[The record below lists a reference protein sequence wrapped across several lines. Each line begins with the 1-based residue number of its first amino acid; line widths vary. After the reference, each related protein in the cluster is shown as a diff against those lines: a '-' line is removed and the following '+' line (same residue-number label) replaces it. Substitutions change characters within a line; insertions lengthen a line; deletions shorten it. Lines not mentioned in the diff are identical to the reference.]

1 MISKF
6 QTGSNQEVF
15 GIQSANL
22 LCTTAVVPTEDE
34 EICSCAGVECERNL
48 DVFADL
54 NDNSDK
60 KNDKTSFL
68 FRVFLPT
75 DTGTM
80 SLLKDGIEIAQLNN
94 NNYGT
99 YYALGNLGSSYGQE
113 FYLGYIIDWNLVLGL
128 HGVGFYEIKADL
140 TIFSNPK
147 EIISEKYNL
156 QKYSDE
162 AVDGSVKIVTFQN
175 GNIESDVFDFTNM
188 NWYQQIRINGI
199 FWNKQSEIITDNY
212 FTSNRT
218 ITQIQDS
225 IKNTYDLVIEFVQ
238 DSVSRFIIENAILSN
253 EIYITDYNFTNT
265 SQYNNYPVSVE
276 EITETTELYQYNGR
290 SHTITFTDRTQNIR
304 KRNFK

>member
-6 QTGSNQEVF
+6 QIGSNQETF
-15 GIQSANL
+15 GVQSFNL
-22 LCTTAVVPTEDE
+22 PCTTANVPSEDE
-34 EICSCAGVECERNL
+34 DICACAGVECERNL

-54 NDNSDK
+54 NDSSEK

-68 FRVFLPT
+68 FKVFVPT

-80 SLLKDGIEIAQLNN
+80 SLFKNGVEIAQLNN

-99 YYALGNLGSSYGQE
+99 YYALGNLGSSYGQQ
-113 FYLGYIIDWNLVLGL
+113 FYLGYLVDWNLVLGL
-128 HGVGFYEIKADL
+128 HGVGYYEIKANL
-140 TIFSNPK
+140 TIFGLPK
-147 EIISEKYNL
+147 EILSEKYNL

-162 AVDGSVKIVTFQN
+162 AVDGSVKITTFQN
-175 GNIESDVFDFTNM
+175 GNIESSPFDYTNM
-188 NWYQQIRINGI
+188 NWYQQIRISGI

-225 IKNTYDLVIEFVQ
+225 IKYTYELCIEFVQ
-238 DSVSRFIIENAILSN
+238 DSVSKFIIENAILSN

-265 SQYNNYPVSVE
+265 TDYVNYPVNVE
-276 EITETTELYQYNGR
+276 EITDTTELYKYNGR
-290 SHTITFTDRTQNIR
+290 SHTIKFTDRTQNIR
-304 KRNFK
+304 KRNYK